1 MIAEQAPAP
10 AGSASTLGNPGESN
24 GAALPVID
32 IVATSGWNGV
42 SFTELWAYRELL
54 YILVWRDLKVR
65 YRQTLLGAV
74 WVMGQPLLTML
85 IFTLVFNRIARI
97 DSGEIP
103 YPVFVLTGLLPWGFF
118 AAGVQGA
125 ANSLIGNANLIT
137 KVYFPRLLIPA
148 ASVAAGLI
156 DFIVAGVV
164 LAGMLAWHRI
174 VPSPML
180 VFLPVVIF
188 LAAVLTLGLGL
199 WLAALNV
206 KYRDVRVMIPF
217 VLQVWMYATPVVYPQ
232 NLLPE
237 PWRSLAFLN
246 PVAGV
251 VEGFRWCLFGGEAPL
266 LGLASTLAFALVLF
280 AGGMLFFRRMERT
293 FVDVI

>member
-1 MIAEQAPAP
+1 MPADGRQDKRAIAS
-10 AGSASTLGNPGESN
+10 SANADDLQRP
-24 GAALPVID
+24 LPVID
-32 IVATSGWNGV
+32 IVATRGWRGV
-42 SFTELWAYRELL
+42 NLPDLWAYRELL

-65 YRQTLLGAV
+65 YRQTVFGVL

-97 DSGEIP
+97 DSGSVP

-118 AAGVQGA
+118 AAGVMAA

-148 ASVAAGLI
+148 ASVTAGLI
-156 DFIVAGVV
+156 DFLVAGVV

-174 VPSPML
+174 APVPQLM
-180 VFLPVVIF
+180 FLPVMIV
-188 LAAVLTLGLGL
+188 LATGLTLGLGL

-206 KYRDVRVMIPF
+206 KYRDVRIMIPF
-217 VLQVWMYATPVVYPQ
+217 VLQLWMFATPVVYPLH
-232 NLLPE
+232 LLPQ
-237 PWRSLAFLN
+237 PWAAYAVIN
-246 PVAGV
+246 PMVGV
-251 VEGFRWCLFGGEAPL
+251 VEGFRWCLLGGTLPL
-266 LGLASTLAFALVLF
+266 PALVASLLCAVLLLAS
-280 AGGMLFFRRMERT
+280 GMLFFRRMERT